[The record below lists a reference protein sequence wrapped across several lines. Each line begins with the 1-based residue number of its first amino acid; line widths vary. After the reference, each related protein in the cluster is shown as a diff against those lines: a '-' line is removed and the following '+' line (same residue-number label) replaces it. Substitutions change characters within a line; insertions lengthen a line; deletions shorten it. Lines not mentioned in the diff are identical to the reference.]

1 MSDLPNN
8 TEVLDVTPEAEVL
21 TDSTPAKCPD
31 KDIKGEKKLKRKI
44 KAAKALGIIAT
55 IITTVKV
62 VLCPVLSATILV
74 FDFLAFCYM
83 MLGGALILAMVTIVL
98 PFLPLILIVLGLALA
113 IVALIFELSPI
124 ILGIIGA
131 ILASSTKKHV
141 QAFPEYQKSASSAKK
156 TSIFG
161 LIFSIVFEPV
171 AVIPAL
177 LLSIP
182 FVILLAISA
191 LFIVQLFG
199 LAIA

>member
-31 KDIKGEKKLKRKI
+31 KDIKGEKKIKRKI

-131 ILASSTKKHV
+131 ILASSTKK
-141 QAFPEYQKSASSAKK
+141 QEKCM
-156 TSIFG
+156 
-161 LIFSIVFEPV
+161 
-171 AVIPAL
+171 
-177 LLSIP
+177 
-182 FVILLAISA
+182 ISK
-191 LFIVQLFG
+191 FRP
-199 LAIA
+199 

>member
-31 KDIKGEKKLKRKI
+31 KDIKGEKKIKI
-44 KAAKALGIIAT
+44 KIKVAKVLGIIAAVV
-55 IITTVKV
+55 TTLKV
-62 VLCPVLSATILV
+62 ILCPILSVAILV

-124 ILGIIGA
+124 ILGIIGS
-131 ILASSTKKHV
+131 ILATDSKKCA
-141 QAFPEYQKSASSAKK
+141 QALPELQKSASSAKK

-182 FVILLAISA
+182 FIILLAISA
-191 LFIVQLFG
+191 LFIAQLFG